1 MKKII
6 FIALLLTSVLG
17 MAANW
22 VYLGANAQGKKYYY
36 DSSNISGKTIGD
48 EGHWTWVKII
58 YPNLWTIDGGGEDFN
73 VKREQW
79 VFDCNGNIRVDDEY
93 YYYNNILVDQNTGE
107 GWWTSVA
114 PDSMGEE
121 LEDLVCR

>member
-22 VYLGANAQGKKYYY
+22 VYLGTAQGRKYYY
-36 DSSNISGKTIGD
+36 DSNNISGRTIGD

-58 YPNLWTIDGGGEDFN
+58 YPNLWTIGGKDFN
-73 VKREQW
+73 VKHEQW
-79 VFDCNGNIRVDDEY
+79 VFDCNGYVRIDDEF
-93 YYYNNILVDQNTGE
+93 YYYNKTLVHQNTGT
-107 GWWTSVA
+107 GKWASVV
-114 PDSMGEE
+114 PDSMGEG
-121 LEDLVCR
+121 LKDLVCR

>member
-22 VYLGANAQGKKYYY
+22 VYLGTTAQGKKYYY
-36 DSSNISGKTIGD
+36 DSSNISGRTIGD

-58 YPNLWTIDGGGEDFN
+58 YPNLWTIGGKDFN
-73 VKREQW
+73 VKHEQW
-79 VFDCNGNIRVDDEY
+79 VFDCNGYVRIDDEF
-93 YYYNNILVDQNTGE
+93 YYYNNTIVHKNTGT
-107 GWWTSVA
+107 GKWDSVS

-121 LEDLVCR
+121 LKDLVCR

>member
-22 VYLGANAQGKKYYY
+22 VYLGTAQGRKYYY
-36 DSSNISGKTIGD
+36 DSNNISGRTIGD

-58 YPNLWTIDGGGEDFN
+58 YPNLWTIGGKDFN
-73 VKREQW
+73 VKHEQW
-79 VFDCNGNIRVDDEY
+79 VFDCNGYVRIDDEF
-93 YYYNNILVDQNTGE
+93 YYYNKTLVHQNTGE
-107 GWWTSVA
+107 GKWASVV
-114 PDSMGEE
+114 PDSMGEG
-121 LEDLVCR
+121 LKNLVCR